1 VTTAVETVAAPRHRP
16 SVLSRAWALVRR
28 HTLTLFAVLAF
39 AYLLLP
45 IVVVVVFSFNDP
57 IGRFNF
63 AWQGFTLNNWLHP
76 FDYPGLSDAV
86 RLSIEIALASSF
98 FATIIGTLMAMALV
112 RHQFF
117 GQGATNRC
125 G

>member
-1 VTTAVETVAAPRHRP
+1 MTTAVETVAAPRHRS

-28 HTLTLFAVLAF
+28 HTLTFFAVLAF
-39 AYLLLP
+39 AYLLVP
-45 IVVVVVFSFNDP
+45 IAVVVVFSFNDP

-86 RLSIEIALASSF
+86 RLSIEIALLSSA
-98 FATIIGTLMAMALV
+98 FAM
-112 RHQFF
+112 
-117 GQGATNRC
+117 
-125 G
+125 